1 MWFFGV
7 ILTWNEPKVTF
18 FLTVR
23 LRFMTIMPC
32 PCTVVLAFG
41 IVVVK
46 QMHINVL
53 ALLQVGQLL
62 GDRFEVTALA
72 RSPDHSHLAVGY
84 RDGYIRVFDVHSG
97 ESECSIIFHGH
108 RRAVTALA
116 YDHDG
121 MRLVSGSQVSLCV
134 CVCVW
139 ERDHVGV

>member
-1 MWFFGV
+1 
-7 ILTWNEPKVTF
+7 
-18 FLTVR
+18 
-23 LRFMTIMPC
+23 MTIMPC

-134 CVCVW
+134 CVCV
-139 ERDHVGV
+139 